1 MYRGI
6 KKREEEETGVV
17 YNTEES
23 TFQEEMSF
31 MNWKND
37 NTNLYQVLNYLEHE
51 WYVGDEQLWK
61 EPPLPFSYHNWLI
74 DPNYKWEDMSKPK
87 SELAV
92 PQELARNFIENYKR
106 KKLGLT
112 S

>member
-1 MYRGI
+1 
-6 KKREEEETGVV
+6 
-17 YNTEES
+17 
-23 TFQEEMSF
+23 
-31 MNWKND
+31 
-37 NTNLYQVLNYLEHE
+37 
-51 WYVGDEQLWK
+51 
-61 EPPLPFSYHNWLI
+61 
-74 DPNYKWEDMSKPK
+74 MSKPK